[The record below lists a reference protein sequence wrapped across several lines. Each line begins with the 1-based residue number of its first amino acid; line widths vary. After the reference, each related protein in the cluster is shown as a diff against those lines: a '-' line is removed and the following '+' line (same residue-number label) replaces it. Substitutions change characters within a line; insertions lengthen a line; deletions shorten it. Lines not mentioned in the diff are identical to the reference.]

1 MWRRGVAPT
10 RSLEW
15 LQRAEKEPPPRLG
28 GEEDGRGQITLTE
41 GDVSSAPENASRTT
55 ILLRLFFVA
64 RRCTLARLAFLAFT
78 GFNFL
83 AFARPTAFLATR
95 AFRDRVLAN
104 LVAFVALIGL
114 AFRRFAFKRFA
125 FTRLAFSFF
134 AMSHL
139 PS

>member
-1 MWRRGVAPT
+1 VVSPPRALLSGSKGHRKSPPSSRLG
-10 RSLEW
+10 
-15 LQRAEKEPPPRLG
+15 AEKE
-28 GEEDGRGQITLTE
+28 GRGQITLTE
-41 GDVSSAPENASRTT
+41 GVDVSSAPENASRTT